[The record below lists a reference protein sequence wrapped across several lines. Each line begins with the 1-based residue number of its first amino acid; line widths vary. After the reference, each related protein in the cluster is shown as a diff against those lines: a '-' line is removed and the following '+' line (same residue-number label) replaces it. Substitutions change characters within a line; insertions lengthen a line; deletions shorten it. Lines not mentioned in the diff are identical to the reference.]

1 MAQGSSFFDQQK
13 TPRPACNTVTV
24 CNQEYHFLSYEFLK
38 FMPEV
43 LSTA

>member
-1 MAQGSSFFDQQK
+1 MAQGSSLFDQQE
-13 TPRPACNTVTV
+13 TPHPAWNRVSV
-24 CNQEYHFLSYEFLK
+24 CSQEYHFLTYEFLK